1 MDNYKIGNYDMKLI
15 QNVLLEILLEIDRVC
30 KIYGIH
36 YSLCYGTLLGAVR
49 HKGFIP
55 WDDDLDIAML
65 RPEYDKFTKVCQSA
79 FKKRFFLVDASTE
92 EAYPYDFAKV
102 VKEQTVYL
110 ERGAEYKNIH
120 KGIYVDIF
128 PLDNVK
134 QSTIKIQHYAF
145 SFFRRARWYAIDK
158 AAMPK
163 DVWKAS
169 RTREVAWFTAPL
181 AMLGN
186 RRLHKIL
193 ETIMRVYNR
202 RETELVYKI
211 FHPSMSPP
219 YKREWF
225 EKTIDLEFEGYRFP
239 CCAGYEIFLQNTYGN
254 YLEYPPKEWQK
265 PSHDIVEVYIPL
277 DYE

>member
-1 MDNYKIGNYDMKLI
+1 MKLI

-134 QSTIKIQHYAF
+134 QSLQHRWQCWETGDCIKYW
-145 SFFRRARWYAIDK
+145 R
-158 AAMPK
+158 
-163 DVWKAS
+163 
-169 RTREVAWFTAPL
+169 
-181 AMLGN
+181 
-186 RRLHKIL
+186 
-193 ETIMRVYNR
+193 
-202 RETELVYKI
+202 
-211 FHPSMSPP
+211 
-219 YKREWF
+219 
-225 EKTIDLEFEGYRFP
+225 
-239 CCAGYEIFLQNTYGN
+239 
-254 YLEYPPKEWQK
+254 
-265 PSHDIVEVYIPL
+265 
-277 DYE
+277 